1 MPDPEAMT
9 VQSIRHL
16 RVHSSRIQLA
26 YMVPVRP
33 SLLIQIG
40 YQQTRVVGCKRSV
53 ISAEVKTV
61 VLDMLDVVNVPLT
74 SLPSPSSTT
83 TP

>member
-1 MPDPEAMT
+1 
-9 VQSIRHL
+9 
-16 RVHSSRIQLA
+16 
-26 YMVPVRP
+26 MVPVRP

-61 VLDMLDVVNVPLT
+61 VLDMLDGIYDFVDKFVRHARNYTFRFRESALQRR
-74 SLPSPSSTT
+74 
-83 TP
+83 